1 MCCKYPFFFFV
12 VLLLYVLSC
21 GGLFLFHVDVIFP
34 VPPVPEIKSSS
45 RYDVRNIFLTPSGLK
60 CHG

>member
-1 MCCKYPFFFFV
+1 MLFFFV

-21 GGLFLFHVDVIFP
+21 GGIFLLHVNVIFP
-34 VPPVPEIKSSS
+34 VPPVPGIKSSS
-45 RYDVRNIFLTPSGLK
+45 RYDVRKAFVTSSGLK